1 MTTAG
6 YDIMSQVHEDLVN
19 KFMKLGFCIGKF
31 PTFSGTYTLPIEDV
45 PESLQEF
52 MDIGYEV
59 SLANAP
65 TIDFTND
72 LNLKMNVRG
81 QVVFTVLGSIE
92 FELEA
97 EFTVAVNPV
106 FDQATRM
113 LRVEFADA
121 TIDDVELNDTYNL
134 PADVL
139 EKLNEILGIAMDEYL
154 TDEITSIEL
163 SPVLFALDLPYMPA
177 GDENKLTIGLGNV
190 KVLTP
195 TVLAGAVN
203 LLGYN
208 GGNINAVTDF
218 TGGNHIGIGV
228 NENAMHRVYDFWW
241 ARTTHP
247 KSVFET
253 GSYEFDPPDFV
264 DFIDEMIDW
273 VAAVLTLGLVD
284 VDVDIDRVWA
294 EYGATVRFSK
304 FDFDLKPGNKIQLS
318 GSISADVWLDVF
330 TQITTT
336 TSLFWDLWEV
346 DQDTTTITL
355 FDLAVNNITIDIENA
370 EGTISI
376 DDDNQLV
383 VDLTDLDITI
393 PLPWEIPEFLLDYVV
408 DWLVDEIVDNLPP
421 VVLFPAIISQQIPD
435 TSINVEATF
444 ESLGINEAEALITAN
459 IETSGMGSYAPY
471 IANQNP
477 ESMELH
483 TRECEW
489 APRISYRNRK
499 YYCEL
504 EEALADG
511 FDGCAYCLPEHHT
524 R

>member
-6 YDIMSQVHEDLVN
+6 YDVMTQVHEDLVN

-52 MDIGYEV
+52 IDIGYEV

-72 LNLKMNVRG
+72 LNLKMNIRG
-81 QVVFTVLGSIE
+81 QAVFTLLGGIE

-106 FDQATRM
+106 FDQTTRM

-139 EKLNEILGIAMDEYL
+139 DKLNEILGIAMDEYL
-154 TDEITSIEL
+154 TEEITSIEL

-195 TVLAGAVN
+195 SVLAGAVN
-203 LLGYN
+203 LLGYG
-208 GGNINAVTDF
+208 GGNVNAITDF
-218 TGGNHIGIGV
+218 TGGNQIGIGV

-247 KSVFET
+247 KSIT
-253 GSYEFDPPDFV
+253 KSDSHEFDTPDFV
-264 DFIDEMIDW
+264 DFIDELIDW
-273 VAAVLTLGLVD
+273 VVFAMTLGLVD
-284 VDVDIDRVWA
+284 VDIDLDRVWA
-294 EYGATVRFSK
+294 EYGATIRFSK

-318 GSISADVWLDVF
+318 GSISADVWLEVF
-330 TQITTT
+330 VQITTT

-346 DQDTTTITL
+346 DEDTTTITL
-355 FDLAVNNITIDIENA
+355 FDPSISGITIDIENA
-370 EGTISI
+370 EGTIYI
-376 DDDNQLV
+376 DDDNQLA

-393 PLPWEIPEFLLDYVV
+393 PLPWELPEFLLDYVV
-408 DWLVDEIVDNLPP
+408 DWLVDQIIDNLPP
-421 VVLFPAIISQQIPD
+421 MVLFPAIISSEIPD
-435 TSINVEATF
+435 TSINVEATI
-444 ESLGINEAEALITAN
+444 ESLDINEAEALITAN
-459 IETSGMGSYAPY
+459 IETSGIGSYAPY
-471 IANQNP
+471 VANKNP
-477 ESMELH
+477 VSMELH

-489 APRISYRNRK
+489 AHRISYRNRK

-504 EEALADG
+504 EEALSDG
-511 FDGCAYCLPEHHT
+511 FDGCSYCLPEHHT